1 MMMRKRMMK
10 VIGEEGTGEM
20 KMLCETTRI
29 KKKTEKNINRTCV
42 FVSEVRKRET
52 ETL

>member
-10 VIGEEGTGEM
+10 VIGEGGTGEM

-29 KKKTEKNINRTCV
+29 KKKKRKKTLTERV
-42 FVSEVRKRET
+42 FLCQK
-52 ETL
+52 

>member
-29 KKKTEKNINRTCV
+29 KKKRKKTLTERV
-42 FVSEVRKRET
+42 FLCQK
-52 ETL
+52 